1 MIFFLNIE
9 ILSPCK
15 EKCVISLKLHINN
28 KEITSQSLVELLVVT
43 VKNELMF
50 DQHISKLCKS
60 AGCQLNAHFRL
71 KNYLKFEQENV
82 LMQSFAE
89 ANFNFLP
96 LSGIFVN
103 IHLKK
108 IDSIKKRSSKF
119 LFYYLENNYFQFL
132 D

>member
-1 MIFFLNIE
+1 
-9 ILSPCK
+9 
-15 EKCVISLKLHINN
+15 
-28 KEITSQSLVELLVVT
+28 
-43 VKNELMF
+43 
-50 DQHISKLCKS
+50 
-60 AGCQLNAHFRL
+60 
-71 KNYLKFEQENV
+71 
-82 LMQSFAE
+82 MQSFAE